1 MRIVEYIAVLPGIEW
16 VYDIARRVRATNWR
30 RSFKS
35 SVYVPGA
42 FLTLNLSEKSNNGSH
57 EIGFV

>member
-1 MRIVEYIAVLPGIEW
+1 MVEYIAVLPGSEW
-16 VYDIARRVRATNWR
+16 GSDIARRVRATNWR

-35 SVYVPGA
+35 SNCVPGA